1 MTMDERSGH
10 ERAGIKDIADRAGV
24 STATVSRALS
34 GSGLVAEATEKRIRA
49 AALELDYR
57 PNVAARN
64 LRMQRSMTILLVVR
78 DVSNPFYLEI
88 FKGVEAEARTAGF
101 SVLMGNANNDPAR
114 AAEYFEMLQDGHA
127 DGMILMTGALADEA
141 VRSLKGAVRKPLV
154 VALEL
159 IDDLDVPNVH
169 IDNRKAAYD
178 AVQHLIGLGHR
189 RIAHVQGPMPEYMS
203 IRRREGYLAAMANA
217 GFAVPDGYDLPGDYT
232 LERGQSAC
240 RELFSRKDRPTAIFL
255 ANDEMAMGAINE
267 LRRLGFVVPSDVSI
281 IGFDDIFLSEN
292 FYPPLTTVSQPRDDI
307 GREAMRML
315 LKLISGEATKLP
327 SRRLE
332 TTLSIRGTTGPAPKD
347 E

>member
-1 MTMDERSGH
+1 MHERSK
-10 ERAGIKDIADRAGV
+10 IKDIADRAGV

-57 PNVAARN
+57 PNIAARN
-64 LRMQRSMTILLVVR
+64 LRMQRSMAILLVVR

-88 FKGVEAEARTAGF
+88 FKGVEAEARAAGF
-101 SVLMGNANNDPAR
+101 SVLMGNANNDPLR

-127 DGMILMTGALADEA
+127 DGMILMTGALGDEA
-141 VRSLKGAVRKPLV
+141 VRSLKGPVRKPLV

-159 IDDLDVPNVH
+159 IEDLDVPNVH
-169 IDNRKAAYD
+169 IDNRKAAYE

-203 IRRREGYLAAMANA
+203 IMRREGYQAAMSDA
-217 GFAVPDGYDLPGDYT
+217 GLLVADGYDLPGDYT

-255 ANDEMAMGAINE
+255 ANDEMAIGAINE
-267 LRRLGFVVPSDVSI
+267 LRRLGFSVPSDVSI
-281 IGFDDIFLSEN
+281 IGFDDIFLSET
-292 FYPPLTTVSQPRDDI
+292 FYPPLTTVSQPRDEI
-307 GREAMRML
+307 GRQAMRML
-315 LKLISGEATKLP
+315 LKLISGEANTLP
-327 SRRLE
+327 SRQLE
-332 TTLSIRGTTGPAPKD
+332 TTLSIRGTTGPAPID
-347 E
+347 